1 MVAKTIAAVVVLAA
15 MYFVML
21 DLGWSMAETITT
33 LVMLATLMVVLAG
46 LGFQLVKELR
56 HSDSRRDKGSGSTD

>member
-1 MVAKTIAAVVVLAA
+1 MVAKTIAAAVVLTA

-33 LVMLATLMVVLAG
+33 LVMLATLLVVLAG

-56 HSDSRRDKGSGSTD
+56 LSDSRPDKGSGSAD

>member
-1 MVAKTIAAVVVLAA
+1 MVAKTIAAAVVLTA

-33 LVMLATLMVVLAG
+33 LVILATMMVVLAG

-56 HSDSRRDKGSGSTD
+56 LSDSRPDKGSGSAD

>member
-33 LVMLATLMVVLAG
+33 LVMLATLLVVLAG
-46 LGFQLVKELR
+46 LGFQLIKELR
-56 HSDSRRDKGSGSTD
+56 LSDSRPDKRSGSTD